1 MERQRRERGD
11 EDAETRRGDAEKP
24 ATGVRGGREET
35 LARRPTA
42 RGCARVVASR
52 RELAARVPC
61 RRTTREKSRRG
72 TKRRGWREPREG
84 PRDPRGEG
92 EDPRANAGTRA
103 YRNVPF
109 AAEEERGQNM
119 AAVSEPARL
128 SWCGSLA
135 R

>member
-1 MERQRRERGD
+1 MVACEEARKGAD
-11 EDAETRRGDAEKP
+11 
-24 ATGVRGGREET
+24 GG
-35 LARRPTA
+35 
-42 RGCARVVASR
+42 S
-52 RELAARVPC
+52 
-61 RRTTREKSRRG
+61 
-72 TKRRGWREPREG
+72 PREG

-109 AAEEERGQNM
+109 AAEEELGQNM

-128 SWCGSLA
+128 SWCGCLA

>member
-1 MERQRRERGD
+1 M
-11 EDAETRRGDAEKP
+11 GDAEKP
-24 ATGVRGGREET
+24 ATGVSARGAGRDARASSDGAGVCPGGRVESREE
-35 LARRPTA
+35 ARK
-42 RGCARVVASR
+42 CADGGS
-52 RELAARVPC
+52 
-61 RRTTREKSRRG
+61 
-72 TKRRGWREPREG
+72 PREG

-109 AAEEERGQNM
+109 AAEEELGQNM

-128 SWCGSLA
+128 SWCGCLA